1 MINRQILLVSR
12 PKGEPTLENFTLI
25 ETPVPDLTD
34 GQVLVRHAYL
44 SLDPYMRGR
53 MDDAKSYAPPQ
64 VLNEVMIGG
73 TVGEVIASLHPTFAV
88 GDQVAGMGGWQEY
101 AIVNG
106 NTPAI
111 RKIDT
116 SHIPISAYLGAVGMP
131 GVTAW
136 YGLNRICEAKAG
148 QTIVVSAASGA
159 VGSIVGQLAK
169 AKGCRAVGFAGGAEK
184 CHYVT
189 GGLGFDACIDYKAH
203 ADPKSLYLALKEAI
217 TRYRQIVD
225 QYPRTPNGP
234 LALYH
239 LGNTLV
245 QANELSAA
253 IEAYQRFLGLYGS
266 NSSMAGL
273 VQQRLAYVY
282 LHKGDRDQ
290 AVKALTGI
298 LETPGTLN
306 RDQALFELARL
317 EESQSRP
324 EGALA
329 RYQELIKT
337 YPNSPFTSEAT
348 IRTKIMDVKKAQ
360 ESTPTSTAPA
370 TAAPQENLPVP
381 PPSAGKKKS

>member
-1 MINRQILLVSR
+1 MSYRIKVPAKTLPVDEAHMLSWLDHTLHGAQDYRRPLLV
-12 PKGEPTLENFTLI
+12 GL
-25 ETPVPDLTD
+25 
-34 GQVLVRHAYL
+34 GVLVLAAAVVGGVFYVDRQAAQKAQDL
-44 SLDPYMRGR
+44 EQEAMRFLTAPSANDP
-53 MDDAKSYAPPQ
+53 Q
-64 VLNEVMIGG
+64 
-73 TVGEVIASLHPTFAV
+73 
-88 GDQVAGMGGWQEY
+88 
-101 AIVNG
+101 
-106 NTPAI
+106 
-111 RKIDT
+111 
-116 SHIPISAYLGAVGMP
+116 
-131 GVTAW
+131 
-136 YGLNRICEAKAG
+136 KAD
-148 QTIVVSAASGA
+148 
-159 VGSIVGQLAK
+159 
-169 AKGCRAVGFAGGAEK
+169 
-184 CHYVT
+184 H
-189 GGLGFDACIDYKAH
+189 
-203 ADPKSLYLALKEAI
+203 ALKEAI
-217 TRYRQIVD
+217 ARYRQIVD
-225 QYPRTPNGP
+225 QYPRTSTAP

-266 NSSMAGL
+266 NPSMAGL

-348 IRTKIMDVKKAQ
+348 IRTKIMDAKKSQ
-360 ESTPTSTAPA
+360 ESTPASSTAPA
-370 TAAPQENLPVP
+370 IAPSQKNP
-381 PPSAGKKKS
+381 PAPSPSTGKKKS